1 MVCCRGTGRQS
12 ALLYDGERGRLSKF
26 PARLSTVIPR
36 EETALD
42 VITAHRP
49 EKPRFIRNIEAT
61 SYLESVLWSA
71 VTTVLVIRAFLASTG
86 YPQLGGRGLHIAHML
101 WGGLLMFAA
110 LVLTLAVLGHDSKR
124 IAAVIGGIGFGTFID
139 ELGKFITS
147 DNDYFFQPTI
157 ALIYVIFILMFL
169 AFREIEHRRE
179 ISPRESLANAAE
191 VLVDG
196 LAGGASPGR
205 VTQAIYLL
213 DHSGADPTTAEAL
226 RQALLSVQRAEESS
240 PSLLTQIR
248 AFVSRCYRWLVHTA
262 WFQRVVVVLFVI
274 NALGLFLIAL
284 VVALVSGF
292 GIGTAHVTGLLP
304 MSEISVA
311 TTGEL
316 IASLVSS
323 LATFIG
329 VTRLRVSRQAAYR
342 WFKRSILLSIF
353 FVQVFLFYE
362 NQLGALFGL
371 GIDLLLLG
379 GLNVMLSQE
388 ATLQATQHAAIAS
401 QH

>member
-1 MVCCRGTGRQS
+1 MT
-12 ALLYDGERGRLSKF
+12 
-26 PARLSTVIPR
+26 T
-36 EETALD
+36 
-42 VITAHRP
+42 HRP
-49 EKPRFIRNIEAT
+49 VKLQFIRNIEAS

-71 VTTVLVIRAFLASTG
+71 VATVLVIRAFLASTG

-110 LVLTLAVLGHDSKR
+110 LVLTLAVLGHESKR
-124 IAAVIGGIGFGTFID
+124 IAAIIGGIGFGTFID

-169 AFREIEHRRE
+169 AFREIEHRRAV
-179 ISPRESLANAAE
+179 SPREALANAAE

-196 LAGGASPGR
+196 LAGGVSPSR
-205 VTQAIYLL
+205 VTEAIYLL
-213 DHSGADPTTAEAL
+213 EQSGADTGTAEAL
-226 RQALLSVQRAEESS
+226 RQALLSVQRAEEFS
-240 PSLLTQIR
+240 PSLVTRIR
-248 AFVSRCYRWLVHTA
+248 AFVARGYRWLVRTT
-262 WFQRVVVVLFVI
+262 WFQRVVVALFVI
-274 NALGLFLIAL
+274 NALGLVLIAL
-284 VVALVSGF
+284 VVALVAGF
-292 GIGTAHVTGLLP
+292 GIGTVRLTGLLP
-304 MSEISVA
+304 MSELSVA

-353 FVQVFLFYE
+353 FVQVFLFYQ
-362 NQLGALFGL
+362 NQLGALLGL
-371 GIDLLLLG
+371 GSDLLLLG

-388 ATLQATQHAAIAS
+388 ATLHVTRHAAVAS
-401 QH
+401 QHR